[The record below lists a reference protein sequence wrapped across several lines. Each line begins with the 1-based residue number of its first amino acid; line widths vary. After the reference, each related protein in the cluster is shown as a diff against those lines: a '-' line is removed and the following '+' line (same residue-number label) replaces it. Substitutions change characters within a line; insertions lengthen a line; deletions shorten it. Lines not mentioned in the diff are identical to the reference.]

1 MVDYK
6 LQSPLYNQHK
16 MQRSVLSLVLL
27 LLAVV
32 QVPRVS
38 GTGDI
43 VIGTAT
49 VLTAN
54 QLGALAVLGLGLKV
68 VALKASLLASR
79 GRGRR
84 AAEEVTELEA
94 IQEVFNIEALV
105 ELEEEDC
112 FKRIFC
118 AAGTNTLKNK
128 NVTAM
133 LSLLSVDLA
142 TLTAPMSR
150 GAEKFVTAAAF
161 GKLSQNVEKCE
172 ARYACPLKLESIQKL
187 YPFSQS

>member
-1 MVDYK
+1 
-6 LQSPLYNQHK
+6 
-16 MQRSVLSLVLL
+16 MQRSVLSGMFL
-27 LLAVV
+27 LLAMV
-32 QVPRVS
+32 QVPHVT
-38 GTGDI
+38 GTVDI

-49 VLTAN
+49 

-105 ELEEEDC
+105 ELEEEEC

-118 AAGTNTLKNK
+118 AA
-128 NVTAM
+128 
-133 LSLLSVDLA
+133 
-142 TLTAPMSR
+142 
-150 GAEKFVTAAAF
+150 
-161 GKLSQNVEKCE
+161 
-172 ARYACPLKLESIQKL
+172 
-187 YPFSQS
+187 

>member
-16 MQRSVLSLVLL
+16 MQRSVLSVVFLL
-27 LLAVV
+27 MAVV

-38 GTGDI
+38 GTVDI

-49 VLTAN
+49 ILTAN
-54 QLGALAVLGLGLKV
+54 QLGALAVLGLKV

-84 AAEEVTELEA
+84 AADEVTELES
-94 IQEVFNIEALV
+94 IQEVFNVEALV

-128 NVTAM
+128 NVNAL

-142 TLTAPMSR
+142 TLTAPLSR
-150 GAEKFVTAAAF
+150 GAEKFVTAAGF
-161 GKLSQNVEKCE
+161 GKLSQSVEKCE
-172 ARYACPLKLESIQKL
+172 ARYGCPLKLESIQKL

>member
-16 MQRSVLSLVLL
+16 MQRSVLSVVLL

-32 QVPRVS
+32 HVPWVS
-38 GTGDI
+38 GTVDI

-49 VLTAN
+49 ILTAN

-84 AAEEVTELEA
+84 AADEVTELEA
-94 IQEVFNIEALV
+94 IQEVFNVEALV

-128 NVTAM
+128 NVNAM
-133 LSLLSVDLA
+133 LSVDLA

-150 GAEKFVTAAAF
+150 GAEKFVTAASF
-161 GKLSQNVEKCE
+161 GKLSQSVEKCE
-172 ARYACPLKLESIQKL
+172 ARYECPLKLEAIQKL

>member
-1 MVDYK
+1 MRKCVTVHFCYF
-6 LQSPLYNQHK
+6 Q
-16 MQRSVLSLVLL
+16 MQRSVLSVMFL

-32 QVPRVS
+32 QVPRVT
-38 GTGDI
+38 GTVDI

-54 QLGALAVLGLGLKV
+54 QLGALAILGLGLKV

-118 AAGTNTLKNK
+118 AAGTNT
-128 NVTAM
+128 
-133 LSLLSVDLA
+133 
-142 TLTAPMSR
+142 
-150 GAEKFVTAAAF
+150 
-161 GKLSQNVEKCE
+161 
-172 ARYACPLKLESIQKL
+172 
-187 YPFSQS
+187 